1 MRGVGARVRVHRDPK
16 QGHRGRERR
25 DGEGRNTHK
34 RDGWAEEME
43 REVKKSQ
50 SVSIH
55 KKGADTGKGRERIR
69 RWVVPTKPP
78 HPACPPFSSPLPT
91 VPWSEAQRQQ
101 SARWDGGRQGQ
112 GGGVGWVEA
121 AAGGGGCA
129 GGAGAW
135 CREREEI
142 PWDCL
147 AQAGFNLTVLP
158 RLA

>member
-1 MRGVGARVRVHRDPK
+1 MRVHRDPK

-121 AAGGGGCA
+121 AAGGGGCGGGCA